1 MGLYDGFIDEME
13 KDAVTFGRAPGKMQ
27 MAARSRQLKRKLFGA
42 PKEQHDRI
50 VSRAE
55 KKYWGARHTPE
66 YQEHLFNIAASTPA
80 IGSGLNRRREYRDEA
95 KTHPV
100 GHQLRGGYM
109 DLLRVATKHVKEN
122 IAGRRSGKEGVK
134 PYEKVMDT
142 ARARRDFSVNK
153 QRRAKVIKQLAMIG
167 ALGVAGA
174 GGTGA
179 ALLLSRKK
187 SKDKK

>member
-1 MGLYDGFIDEME
+1 MGLYEGFIGEME

-50 VSRAE
+50 VSRAG
-55 KKYWGARHTPE
+55 KKYWGARRSPE
-66 YQEHLFNIAASTPA
+66 YQEHSGDIAYSTPA
-80 IGSGLNRRREYRDEA
+80 IGRGLNRRREYRDEA
-95 KTHPV
+95 KTYPV
-100 GHQLRGGYM
+100 GHQLRKGYM
-109 DLLRVATKHVKEN
+109 DLLRTATKHVKEN
-122 IAGRRSGKEGVK
+122 IAARRSGKEGVK

-142 ARARRDFSVNK
+142 AQARRDFSVNK

-179 ALLLSRKK
+179 ALLLSRR
-187 SKDKK
+187 SKDKE